1 MNESLGVAV
10 VGFGWMGQVHA
21 RSYARVRHHFP
32 QLALTPRLVLVIDAE
47 QARLDDAI
55 DRYGFESGSDDWRD
69 VLTDDR
75 VHAVSVTAPNF
86 LHREIGSTVAA
97 AGKHLW
103 IEKPVGL
110 SAADA
115 RGVADAV
122 AAAGVQSTVGFNYR
136 NVPAVAHARE
146 LIASGAIGT
155 VTNARFR
162 LLSDYAAHPQG
173 ALSWRF
179 ERAHGG
185 AGVLGDLASHGVDLA
200 RYLLGEI
207 DSLVADTAVF
217 IDQRPKPTGTGSHF
231 AVATGGELG
240 AVENEDYLN
249 CLVRFASG
257 ARGSIE
263 SSRISVGDQCNYGF
277 EIHGTLG
284 VLSWDFRRMGEL
296 SVSAGTG
303 YLDQAAS
310 TVFTAP
316 GHGELAAFQPGAG
329 ITMGYD
335 DLKVI
340 EASRFLQSIA
350 SGGPPSNGG
359 VAAGGDT
366 PHGATITDA
375 VRAAQ
380 VLDAIVDSAAHQRWV
395 SLEYG

>member
-1 MNESLGVAV
+1 MNARLGVAV

-21 RSYARVRHHFP
+21 RSYARLRHHYP
-32 QLALTPRLVLVIDAE
+32 ELALAPQLVLVIDAE

-55 DRYGFESGSDDWRD
+55 NRYGFEAGSSDWHD

-86 LHREIGSTVAA
+86 LHREIGTAVAA

-115 RGVADAV
+115 GAVADAV
-122 AAAGVQSTVGFNYR
+122 AAGGVQSTVGFNYR
-136 NVPAVAHARE
+136 NAPAVEHAKQ

-155 VTNARFR
+155 ITNARFR

-179 ERAHGG
+179 ERAQGG

-200 RYLLGEI
+200 RYLLGEL
-207 DSLVADTAVF
+207 DAVVADTAVF
-217 IDQRPKPTGTGSHF
+217 IDERPKQSGTASHF
-231 AVATGGELG
+231 ALASGGDLG
-240 AVENEDYLN
+240 RVENEDYLN
-249 CLVRFASG
+249 CLVRFTSG

-263 SSRISVGDQCNYGF
+263 SSRVSVGDQCNYGF

-284 VLSWDFRRMGEL
+284 SVSWDFRRMGEL
-296 SVSAGTG
+296 SISAGTD
-303 YLDQAAS
+303 YLDQS
-310 TVFTAP
+310 VGTLFTAP
-316 GHGELAAFQPGAG
+316 GHGELSAFQPDAG
-329 ITMGYD
+329 IAMGYD

-340 EASRFLQSIA
+340 EASRFLQSIGG
-350 SGGPPSNGG
+350 GGPPSNGG
-359 VAAGGDT
+359 GPAGGG

-380 VLDAIVDSAAHQRWV
+380 VVDAIVESAANGRWV
-395 SLEYG
+395 SVSHT

>member
-1 MNESLGVAV
+1 MTESLGVAV

-32 QLALTPRLVLVIDAE
+32 HLALAPRPVLVVDAE
-47 QARLDDAI
+47 PARLGDAI
-55 DRYGFESGSDDWRD
+55 DRYGFESGSADWHD

-75 VHAVSVTAPNF
+75 VQAVSVTAPNF
-86 LHREIGSTVAA
+86 LHREIGSAVAA

-115 RGVADAV
+115 LGVADAV

-146 LIASGAIGT
+146 LIVSGAIGT
-155 VTNARFR
+155 ITNARFR

-179 ERAHGG
+179 ERAQGG
-185 AGVLGDLASHGVDLA
+185 AGVLGDLASHGIDLA
-200 RYLLGEI
+200 RHLLGEL

-217 IDQRPKPTGTGSHF
+217 IDHRPKPVGTGSHF
-231 AVATGGELG
+231 AVASGGELG

-249 CLVRFASG
+249 CLVRFTSG
-257 ARGSIE
+257 TRASIE
-263 SSRISVGDQCNYGF
+263 SSRVSVGDQCNYGF

-284 VLSWDFRRMGEL
+284 ALSWDFRRMGEL
-296 SVSAGTG
+296 SVSAGTA
-303 YLDQAAS
+303 YLDQAVS
-310 TVFTAP
+310 TVLTAP

-329 ITMGYD
+329 IAMGYD

-350 SGGPPSNGG
+350 DG
-359 VAAGGDT
+359 T
-366 PHGATITDA
+366 PHGATIADA

-380 VLDAIVDSAAHQRWV
+380 VLDAIVESAANARWV
-395 SLEYG
+395 SVVTA